1 LLSDKIG
8 KRAVVIMPMLFLAA
22 LLMLAFKILG
32 GINGIIFYYIFIF
45 GIGVCSI
52 GPYNII
58 GSAIQ
63 VDLAEQP

>member
-1 LLSDKIG
+1 
-8 KRAVVIMPMLFLAA
+8 MPMLFLAA